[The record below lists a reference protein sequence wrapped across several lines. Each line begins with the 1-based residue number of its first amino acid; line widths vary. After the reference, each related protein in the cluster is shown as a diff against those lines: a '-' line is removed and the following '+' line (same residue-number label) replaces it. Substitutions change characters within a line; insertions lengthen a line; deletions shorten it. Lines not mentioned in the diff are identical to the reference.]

1 MLFPDSVSV
10 TPFRWEVGPE
20 IFSLGSISVR
30 WYGVLFATGFF
41 LGLLYMRYVYNREG
55 KPQADLD
62 SLLFYMMI
70 STIVGAR
77 LGHCLFYEP
86 VYYLSNPIEILKVWR
101 GGLASHGGA
110 IGILTGM
117 WLYARSHRNQPYLW
131 LLDRVVVPISLA
143 GSLIRLGNLFNSE
156 ILGIETDKPWAFIFT
171 RVDELPRHPAQ
182 LYESISY
189 LIIFGVLSLTYRKL
203 GEQTPRGLLLGMF
216 LVLVFSARFMIEFVK
231 VRQAAFTEG
240 FPLSMGQL
248 LSIPAVLAGLVLL
261 FKAWKSWQSENIEA
275 NN

>member
-1 MLFPDSVSV
+1 M
-10 TPFRWEVGPE
+10 
-20 IFSLGSISVR
+20 FSLGPITVR
-30 WYGVLFATGFF
+30 WYGVLFAAGFF

-55 KPQADLD
+55 KPLADLD

-86 VYYLSNPIEILKVWR
+86 GYYLSNPIEILKVWR

-117 WLYARSHRNQPYLW
+117 WLYSRSHRNQPYLW

-156 ILGIETDKPWAFIFT
+156 ILGVETDKPWAVIFT
-171 RVDELPRHPAQ
+171 RIDELPRHPAQ

-203 GEQTPRGLLLGMF
+203 GERTPRGLLLGMF

-231 VRQAAFTEG
+231 VRQAAFTEAL
-240 FPLSMGQL
+240 PLSMGQL

-261 FKAWKSWQSENIEA
+261 FKAWKSWQAENVDA